1 MNKSNY
7 NISQLREIAKSRKI
21 KYYNNYNK
29 NELEKMLGFEIT
41 KPNEKYEKYCR
52 GKINK
57 PISIIIKNKETG
69 EILTFISLHSA
80 AKNFNINAECIKYR
94 IKTKKDLKS
103 NGKTFSITQSVASKL
118 L

>member
-1 MNKSNY
+1 MSNQSY

-29 NELEKMLGFEIT
+29 NELEKMLGLEIT

-57 PISIIIKNKETG
+57 PISIIIKYKETG
-69 EILTFISLHSA
+69 EIFNFKSLYSS
-80 AKNFNINAECIKYR
+80 AKNFNLNAESIKYI
-94 IKTKKDLKS
+94 IKTKKDFKN
-103 NGKTFSITQSVASKL
+103 NGKTFTISFD
-118 L
+118 